1 VSFGKMLVV
10 GGTIAAPAVAYYQ
23 YRSSEM
29 ARIATEEARAAA
41 AKAAYEASAE
51 FAVEKALHKLE
62 AEFSTHPESTP
73 IAKVEEKYWLPRDEG
88 TKKQVHDILFEGS
101 GRLVVVGTS
110 GSGKTSTV
118 KMVAREA
125 KRSGI
130 VFVDLKGMNA
140 PGDVLEAFAKAFEV
154 DQSKVVEAVPRAVR
168 EFHQKTGR
176 FAIIIIEDA
185 QGALRTS
192 VAEKLLQ
199 QLARCADDGAL
210 NLVFLTSEGGLPS
223 QLRSMSGWGNAFFVK
238 ELRPIHENTMR
249 QHLEQV
255 WHMDPTLASSLV
267 EQVGSGARDIFE
279 GALKACTPGGSIDES
294 TVKANT
300 EIIIAQSRE
309 SIMNV
314 VVELKGKERDKAFDY
329 VGMLPAGV
337 LLLDH
342 LLTVPAADTG
352 SVYRAHVEHRGKQWP
367 PWDMFDFAAKVLVDK
382 NILHKEV
389 SGKVTWHRRAVRTA
403 YQSLQETDE
412 FKAIRSRQK

>member
-1 VSFGKMLVV
+1 V
-10 GGTIAAPAVAYYQ
+10 
-23 YRSSEM
+23 
-29 ARIATEEARAAA
+29 
-41 AKAAYEASAE
+41 
-51 FAVEKALHKLE
+51 
-62 AEFSTHPESTP
+62 
-73 IAKVEEKYWLPRDEG
+73 KV
-88 TKKQVHDILFEGS
+88 
-101 GRLVVVGTS
+101 
-110 GSGKTSTV
+110 
-118 KMVAREA
+118 VAREA
-125 KRSGI
+125 KRDGI

-140 PGDVLEAFAKAFEV
+140 AGDVVEAFANAFGVVE
-154 DQSKVVEAVPRAVR
+154 SKVLEAVPRAVL

-210 NLVFLTSEGGLPS
+210 NLVFLTSEGGLPN
-223 QLRSMSGWGNAFFVK
+223 QLASMSGWGNAFSTS
-238 ELRPIHENTMR
+238 ELRPIHGNTMR

-267 EQVGSGARDIFE
+267 EQVGSGARDIFDRALE
-279 GALKACTPGGSIDES
+279 GCTPGGGIDES
-294 TVKANT
+294 TVKART
-300 EIIIAQSRE
+300 DLIIAQSRE
-309 SIMNV
+309 SIMNALLV
-314 VVELKGKERDKAFDY
+314 LKAEEGAKGY
-329 VGMLPAGV
+329 LLGILPAAI

-342 LLTVPAADTG
+342 LLTVPAVATG
-352 SVYRAHVEHRGKQWP
+352 SVHSSHAKRSDTQWP
-367 PWDMFDFAAKVLVDK
+367 SWEKFGLAANALVDK